1 MRGARPHGFGE
12 LADRTFQICAPDDSV
27 CDAPTGVGNGL
38 ERAKDLI
45 GANGVHAQ
53 YASND
58 GVIDGTTANQWV
70 VDWAHRVI
78 DAV

>member
-1 MRGARPHGFGE
+1 
-12 LADRTFQICAPDDSV
+12 
-27 CDAPTGVGNGL
+27 L

-70 VDWAHRVI
+70 VDWAHQVI